1 MYPELTTPLLVL
13 VGAAAGL
20 ILFLLIRRPVLRRL
34 ALRQVMRRPTEGVLV
49 ILGSLL
55 GTALIVASFVVGDS
69 LNRSVRQSAYD
80 VLGPVDEYVRSSSV
94 ALGDQ
99 VARRLEPLRA
109 DPRVDG
115 LLTARGEFAA
125 AVHDASGVPVA
136 EPRTL
141 VWELDFA
148 DAARFG
154 APHPSGLSVAGPA
167 RGQVLINDNLAASL
181 QAKVGDTVTFY
192 LYGRP
197 VELRVARI
205 VPAHGLAG
213 VGLGATTNR
222 NAYLSTST
230 GTLLAAAHAAGR
242 EPATTTFISN
252 SGGVEGGAKLTD
264 ELTGEIRRALGPLAA
279 SGAGIW
285 TPKQV
290 VLDSA
295 DETGATLGSLFLF
308 IGSFSIIAGVL
319 LIVNIYVMLAEERR
333 GQLGIMRAIG
343 MRRRRVTAEFAIE
356 GALYSAAAAVVGAAL
371 GIVVGRVVVTLAMQ
385 IMNGWD
391 QGDNHLTVAFAVTPT
406 SIINGTSAGFLIAFV
421 AVVLTSVRIARTN
434 IIAAIRDQ
442 EASPRR
448 HTRRRMRVMSGATAM
463 LLAAAAVPP
472 VVSSAGAATYLLP
485 ALALVAAVP
494 LLRSFFPPRRVT
506 TWVAAAVLGWGLLAN
521 IARPDVFDDGSTT
534 TYIVQGSMLA
544 LAAVALI
551 SEHQSAIVRP
561 LRRLIER
568 PTQLGLAT
576 RLAVAYPT
584 AKRFRTGATL
594 GMYCIVVLVIVLLA
608 QISAIVQGGV
618 KQAVTEASAGWSM
631 RADFSPTAPVVN
643 AEDAVR
649 AGPFKGEVLD
659 AAALVT
665 ATADGEDPAGRR
677 SGLLPV
683 LAIGVPEKLAST
695 APKVDKWLPTLPN
708 GQAAWNLILRDPR
721 YVLVDSF
728 YGSTGG
734 PQGEVV
740 HVGDKITLTDPRT
753 GVRTPRTVAG
763 LLGSAAAFYGL
774 GTGEFRNPI
783 LMSVAGAVSLFG
795 GDVRET
801 SLLLRIAPGV
811 DLGSLAARLQ
821 AAFLANG
828 LVVSDIGHE
837 VEAGFAASNQFFR
850 LMQGYLA
857 LGLLVGIAGL
867 DVVMVRAVRERRRTI
882 GVLRALGFR
891 AQTVHRAFMAE
902 STLLAVEGVVTGTVL
917 GVLTTWLLFQNSA
930 AFATLD
936 ASFPIAWTP
945 ITVTVL
951 STLLASLLVTARP
964 AHRAA
969 QVKPAVAL
977 RVAD

>member
-1 MYPELTTPLLVL
+1 MYPELTTPLIVL
-13 VGAAAGL
+13 VGGAAGL
-20 ILFLLIRRPVLRRL
+20 ILFLLVRRPVLRRL
-34 ALRQVMRRPTEGVLV
+34 ALRQVTRRPTEGVLV

-69 LNRSVRQSAYD
+69 LNRSVRQGAYD
-80 VLGPVDEYVRSSSV
+80 VPGPVDEYVRSSSV
-94 ALGDQ
+94 ALGDE
-99 VARRLEPLRA
+99 VEHRLQPLRD

-115 LLTARGEFAA
+115 LLTARGDFAA
-125 AVHDASGVPVA
+125 SVHEVNGEPVA

-167 RGQVLINDNLAASL
+167 RGQVVINDNLADSL

-197 VELRVARI
+197 VDLQVARI
-205 VPAHGLAG
+205 VPAQGLAG

-222 NAYLSTST
+222 NAYLSAST
-230 GTLLAAAHAAGR
+230 GTLLAAAHAAER

-252 SGGVEGGAKLTD
+252 RGGVEGGAKLTD
-264 ELTGEIRRALGPLAA
+264 EVTGEIRRALGSLAS
-279 SGAGIW
+279 SGAGVW
-285 TPKQV
+285 TPKQE

-319 LIVNIYVMLAEERR
+319 LIVNIYVMLADERK

-356 GALYSAAAAVVGAAL
+356 GALYSAAAAVAGAAL
-371 GIVVGRVVVTLAMQ
+371 GIGVGRVVVTLAMQ

-391 QGDNHLTVAFAVTPT
+391 QGDNHLSVAFAVTPT
-406 SIINGTSAGFLIAFV
+406 SIINGTVLGFLIAFA

-442 EASPRR
+442 EVSPRR
-448 HTRRRMRVMSGATAM
+448 HARRRMRVLSAATA
-463 LLAAAAVPP
+463 LVLAAAAVPA
-472 VVSSAGAATYLLP
+472 VASSAGAATYLLP

-494 LLRSFFPPRRVT
+494 LLRSFFPARRVT

-521 IARPDVFDDGSTT
+521 IARPDVFDDGSTA

-551 SEHQSAIVRP
+551 SEHQSTIVRP

-568 PTQLGLAT
+568 PSQLGLAT

-618 KQAVTEASAGWSM
+618 KQAVAEASAGWSL
-631 RADFSPTAPVVN
+631 RADFSPTAPFIN

-649 AGPFKGEVLD
+649 AGPFKNEVLD

-665 ATADGEDPAGRR
+665 ATADGDDPARR
-677 SGLLPV
+677 RNTLPV
-683 LAIGVPEKLAST
+683 LAIGVSEKLANT
-695 APKVDKWLPTLPN
+695 APKVDKWLPKLPN
-708 GQAAWNLILRDPR
+708 GEAAWDLILRDPR
-721 YVLVDSF
+721 YVLVDAF

-734 PQGEVV
+734 PQGEVI
-740 HVGDKITLTDPRT
+740 HVGDKIVLTDPRT

-763 LLGSAAAFYGL
+763 LLASAAAFYGL
-774 GTGEFRNPI
+774 GTGEFRNPV

-795 GDVRET
+795 GEVRET
-801 SLLLRIAPGV
+801 SLLLRTAPGV
-811 DLGSLAARLQ
+811 DPGSLAARLQ

-828 LVVSDIGHE
+828 LVVSDIAQE

-850 LMQGYLA
+850 LMQGFLA

-867 DVVMVRAVRERRRTI
+867 GVVMVRAVRERRRTI

-936 ASFPIAWTP
+936 TSFPIAWMP
-945 ITVTVL
+945 ISVTVL
-951 STLLASLLVTARP
+951 ATLLASLAVAARP

-969 QVKPAVAL
+969 RVKPAVAL